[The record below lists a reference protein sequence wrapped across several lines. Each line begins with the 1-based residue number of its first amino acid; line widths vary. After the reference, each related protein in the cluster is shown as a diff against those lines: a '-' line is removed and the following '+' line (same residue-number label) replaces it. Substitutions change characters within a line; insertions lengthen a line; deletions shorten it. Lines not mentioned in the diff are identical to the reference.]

1 MLWGVPPRGAATV
14 PMPSRSFDCYVD
26 IARSAASNDAPALA
40 AALARLDDDPD
51 QVLEALGR
59 HTLIRLVLLTL
70 PELGAAG
77 VPAPLAHRLDRWRAR
92 RWVPALEYLQAFDQ
106 ARGALAARG
115 VPVVL
120 LKGPCFGERLYGGC
134 DRRPMHD
141 LDLLVPARRFGRARR
156 ALEQL
161 GYQARGYDA
170 HSRTLQR
177 GDIAIDLHRSVR
189 RAPAF
194 RLDEGQL
201 WRTLVETTV
210 GGVPART
217 PSDEWTLVFLLM
229 ATFEDLGQGSA
240 KLRQLLDLALL
251 LEGVDSVTD
260 WEAFFDRRRGQG
272 LLEVAVNVLAVVE
285 AVFEG
290 RTAWPRLS
298 AALRARRRLVVEGR
312 RDVLLALVWAPR
324 KDAASLAWFARVY
337 PGRMALYLAWFWYG
351 GFPANLT
358 QFSWRR
364 LARSAQ
370 VAVRAGTS
378 ASPGRAGGH

>member
-1 MLWGVPPRGAATV
+1 
-14 PMPSRSFDCYVD
+14 MPSRPFDRYVD
-26 IARSAASNDAPALA
+26 IAQSAASNDAPALS

-51 QVLEALGR
+51 RVLEVLGR

-70 PELGAAG
+70 PEHDAAG
-77 VPAPLAHRLDRWRAR
+77 VPPPLAHRLDRWRAR

-106 ARGALAARG
+106 ARRALDASG

-120 LKGPCFGERLYGGC
+120 LKGPCFAERLYGGC

-141 LDLLVPARRFGRARR
+141 LDLLVPARGFGRARR

-161 GYQARGYDA
+161 GYVPGGYDA

-194 RLDEGQL
+194 RLDETQL
-201 WRTLVETTV
+201 WSALVETTV
-210 GGVPART
+210 GGLPART
-217 PSDEWTLVFLLM
+217 LSDDWTLVFLLM
-229 ATFEDLGQGSA
+229 AAFEDLGQGSA
-240 KLRQLLDLALL
+240 KLKQLLDLALL
-251 LEGVDSVTD
+251 LEHVDAVTD
-260 WEAFFDRRRGQG
+260 WEAFFDRRRQQA

-298 AALRARRRLVVEGR
+298 AALRARRDLVVEGR
-312 RDVLLALVWAPR
+312 RDVLLALVCAPR

-351 GFPANLT
+351 GFPENLSR
-358 QFSWRR
+358 FSWRR
-364 LARSAQ
+364 LARSVQ
-370 VAVRAGTS
+370 VAFRAGTS
-378 ASPGRAGGH
+378 APSGRAGAH